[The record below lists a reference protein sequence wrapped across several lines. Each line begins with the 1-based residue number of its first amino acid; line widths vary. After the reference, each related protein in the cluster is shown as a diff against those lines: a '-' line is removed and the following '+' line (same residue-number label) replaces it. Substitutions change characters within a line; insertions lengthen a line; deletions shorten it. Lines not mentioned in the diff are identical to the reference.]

1 MVSLYK
7 RDRHAK
13 SAARGR
19 KRPASLCLLVFNV
32 LRYLQPTS
40 AQPASDTKFAS
51 APYYEPGTPED
62 GLSRGISMPSNS
74 ALEAD
79 EIHGLSEVQSNPGAL
94 GGNLHRPGIISKN
107 KPREPNVDEALAEHA
122 KHHAD
127 MPSSEQQV
135 LGKQFYEDFSDA
147 PASALHRQSEAGL
160 REAMRSKTI
169 WDLLRDT
176 MQWVETSMGQLL
188 DGTHSTSSGEVDA
201 SGKEAPPERKHFLAG
216 QVLHLAESVVDR
228 LTVLAIRN
236 AIPSTTGNRERRQ
249 LEHDDQKSQTNPA
262 MVLASTAHAE
272 RQEHAAK
279 PLIITSLETQRR
291 SSASISRGALPLGGL
306 NSGAGGCFDLLGP
319 NSNADIALSACLATN
334 SWGLALGDLGTNTN
348 GCSEIQGT
356 TLESHTNPDLKDTTW
371 SPPPP
376 LTSLLPSNLD
386 TQFYGLD
393 ALYGLDAFY
402 GLGTYGTS
410 DGSLLGPAAFTPPAP
425 RADVSYLATAKD
437 DAHSPIGFARKSA
450 SSASGTPTGQPPRT
464 NKGLTTG
471 ARERALREGEGF
483 PHTNVLVSELFQPAT
498 LFPAPTE
505 YFTHDAPFD
514 LSHRSLVFTPSSAA
528 AYRVCLEDSP
538 DVRLTAP
545 VEAVPPTT
553 AAHVELGTGR
563 ASAAAIP
570 LSAAFLFFNDSYTKV
585 LVEERGR
592 ITFLGVGG
600 GMVGEAA
607 PSSMRQ
613 QRKGHIDDHFDTPGV
628 SLLLLSA
635 DHELPPGGVSVWYEE
650 VDLGTVEARLLVTWQ
665 LVGETSSTPATTA
678 HVELHYSTGV
688 ITLSWGAVEPH
699 VVENTLVGLS
709 PGGMIPPQ
717 FQEVDL
723 SAVSLCTA
731 LPTALRAPAARAES
745 ADGNDAAFHASDML
759 SVHTAPPARSRQP
772 QHHHSRHRSQA
783 SSHLE
788 REVAAAMA
796 TAKAANSPFQE
807 LFTGLGHARASSPHP
822 ASSTTAS
829 SSHPASSTTALHEE
843 AAVPL
848 SLRDRTRQLIERAEQ
863 LADTVEDAAGKDW
876 GSANERST
884 ARGSVYRVGGLEG
897 APDGSAALYYP
908 YGVQREVPESV
919 VTGGGWEL
927 CFDGSDT
934 TALQGGQYYFA
945 DCQGDHVLLA
955 ARGNDGEARGTLRVL
970 AAGKRAE
977 VLRETTSTEE
987 AYLHNGGAWA
997 GGRAGCTTWT
1007 EQDGDWQKVAYHRT
1021 DSVHLPDETAGS
1033 TSKVSMAALAS
1044 RASTHSY
1051 SQSSYC
1057 SHVNSFC
1064 YSPNRA
1070 LEVYATLT
1078 FQTSGPACNTVG
1090 DGGVQHGAPALQDPS
1105 TGMSASSSPRPPP
1118 ILSSFYGFYGFYGLR
1133 PPPEDD
1139 GAPSWSGFGS
1149 FYGMKQAPHQ
1159 PQYGANLSISTLTTG
1174 TQECSEP
1181 RSTYFHATEDSTP
1194 ALLSTAP
1201 TQMFA
1206 HRFDLAATSIACAPT
1221 YRPSAGN
1228 SSKSFEYYA
1237 CCREVHQGSCH
1248 KLPDPVSAAASS
1260 AQLPDDGWH
1269 LVELRSPF
1277 TFFGERY
1284 QQVYVS
1290 SNGQVA
1296 FTAPSAG
1303 AEEFNS
1309 TLTHHFSRPRV
1320 AVLHTDLNPEQG
1332 GGVKYE
1338 LLDAGT
1344 LSERLVVT
1352 WEGVP
1357 EYFDTGASHFQ
1368 VALYL
1373 ATGKVR
1379 MSWAQVTT
1387 AWAIVGLSPGGGVPA
1402 NFSETDFSQD
1412 APVCVNANNGSSA
1425 GGLIYRDPA
1434 LYHFL
1439 GSEADPVVAL
1449 PAENVAAAG
1458 NAPRTVLLR
1467 LRTASRAD
1475 FCAVSTGRAAE
1486 SQAFNVMSYGSE
1498 GRCLGVMGYLN
1509 DFHPGYRG
1517 YPAHCTPVND
1527 GAWHHVAVTFD
1538 GAGGDL
1544 LVYVDGVVDNRA
1556 EGKAYDTTGQD
1567 NFLGRSNDAEYP
1579 DLLVGEVHGVAF
1591 YDRALSGDEIA
1602 LAAAAAGAG
1611 FTAPADAVSP
1621 VPSGPTLSRSIE
1633 EQYHASGGFYGLPD
1647 NAQLPPSGM
1656 LWTPTPP
1663 SWAPPPPYLLGDHVY
1678 HAPPWWLDAG
1688 LPRPPMPVPVWVEVL
1703 PEEEL
1708 PAVTLRPGE
1717 SYEQDIELINNGDRE
1732 VHFAVQVEYWSVLLD
1747 TVEAPGA
1754 WGSGPLVPLSEGHFR
1769 QVAAVW
1775 RGGWW
1780 GCDDAIACGK
1790 PRDPRWPWQACRDNC
1805 GGTRRPFSFE
1815 LLKNGEYV
1823 LEQPAWG
1830 ALPLQCTA
1838 PANGTD
1844 DIVCDV
1850 DLVIAEGDTLT
1861 VTWHDVS
1868 HSTATSSG
1876 DHRQQHDSPAA
1887 AFGTGTLVLDL
1898 MGLPADSPPSV
1909 SSPSSLSSPPD
1920 SISGGGR
1927 RLAQAGFPQGSTTSA
1942 SASFSRTFSTFSNRI
1957 PSTSGNVEVYIGG
1970 TSCAGGGLD
1979 SSFSTDQSP
1988 AFTTATKQAASI
2000 SLLLRTSTIY
2010 VDSYYISAQ
2019 YYVRD
2024 EDGRP
2029 QVTTSGITVN
2039 LVMTAGSTSLSSAC
2053 SSPSSSTGA
2062 ATCSYTSNG
2071 LSSEFST
2078 SGNVTG
2084 SVKVQVLYSDAVVA
2098 ESSSLTLTLGAK
2110 ASHTALSEPN
2120 MVITMPYSP
2129 RFGGD
2134 SFTSQVLARTTT
2146 SGGTEYVLGSFNAIV
2161 YYTSSI
2167 LTFSSLSGDSKYAS
2181 PTVNSG
2187 TDGVVNVVVS
2197 RLSSSTTD
2205 ADVTGTAVTL
2215 FTVTFSLVSSA
2226 TVGTSSNVLSLSAY
2240 SMVTTANV
2248 EFASQKIGQVDD
2260 AHGGAQTQGQLTV
2273 TELAQVGIYAYAAQ
2287 AELFNTAYL
2296 DGTDVTS
2303 SITVKRVYNKY
2314 GESDTT
2320 TTAATCLG
2328 LADATVATLS
2338 SCDMVLTSSQSAG
2351 ESSLSVSVTD
2361 GTYSTSVRFRV
2372 WFPSSITVMAD
2383 DAELNAVTGAKQASS
2398 CSSSLYQGTELAA
2411 TATWGGSGLTSVAN
2425 VDVTCL
2431 VSFESSD
2438 SGVASV
2444 SGTTATGIALGTAT
2458 VSISGGASGLSAST
2472 SVTVTDTVVTVSV
2485 LSAVLVTGAT
2495 WSGVDSSV
2503 SLAPSTAFT
2512 AQTTFV
2518 QSLTAEEDSGPIYV
2532 FAHFSD
2538 GYWQEVPSAD
2548 GSGVTVN
2555 SSYSSALTVSMES
2568 FGSADFKG
2576 TVPDSPSSADSE
2588 QLLTATWT
2596 DSCDSTTIAS
2606 GFGGVTVALATP
2618 TSATIT
2624 ASPTKISRSS
2634 DGAANSPINTA
2645 TSSTLT
2651 VTGTFDDGTSKD
2663 FTLDSR
2669 STYTVTSGG
2678 ALVEVTVGT
2687 SSVTA
2692 SVIDG
2697 TADFGSATIE
2707 VSFPTYASSITATVT
2722 VTVIGTSSVALSS
2735 NPYPTYSGSSSFTES
2750 VLSLVQCT
2758 STYQRAVL
2766 TATATLSDGTTHD
2779 VLSES
2784 SYAISQTSGLSVTA
2798 SNGRV
2803 VASADGSYDVTAT
2816 YYSVAST
2823 AFTYTVES
2831 NRVSVTS
2838 LTHTTSWSGSNF
2850 PTTFYAVKDST
2861 KTLSV
2866 TAVFSDGTQFT
2877 DIVGGTQ
2884 SSWVAD
2890 TEYATFTSDAAD
2902 KISVTAAGV
2911 ATLLDNHYQAVALM
2925 ATSMCSTSDI
2935 TDLVSGTMDVYANLR
2950 PATNDVD
2957 LGLNDGVQFTSTA
2970 VGGTFS
2976 VPVQIE
2982 TGSNT
2987 LNLYDIL
2994 LTIVDTDVRATA
3006 CSVGSD
3012 WADYTFSCTIN
3023 DPPTQVLIT
3032 GTEISTTKSGLVTVA
3047 TVTLQVQ
3054 SGASTLSPIVGT
3066 IQGLLTSDTSSEISV
3081 ALGNQVAIVAGLGAH
3096 ELSSSRR
3103 RQLLEVEILSAY
3115 ASRLANARA
3124 QQQRELDAR
3133 RARRHLLQTTS
3144 DVLGD
3149 VNRDGYFDTF
3159 DVQALKNWVA
3169 GSSGYTDPTSLTT
3182 FQRQQFDP
3190 TLDFLTAPD
3199 DTSKCPQGW
3208 TYGTPCP
3215 HTQDIVYSN
3224 YVYANF
3230 YRWMKLSSPEE
3241 VDAAVSVPPEPT
3253 GVLTFSVLIYG
3264 KDNAVVSDTTVVQ
3277 FEIGVT
3283 GDNLQMQW
3291 SVGTYVSSSED
3302 GVLVTASRPSSGVYT
3317 ASATGPVSN
3326 GNSFVAESA
3335 VGTPIITN
3343 TPTTPFTPPDPAN
3356 GSLTLVLGQHT
3367 PETVAHGVVGAM
3379 GRTRI
3384 TLNHSC
3390 GDVDAKPSSRRI
3402 TIRIL
3407 PVGPSARDVI
3417 LGIPSAVRVTQHV
3430 VPVSCGILPSQ
3441 PNAAVEAA
3449 LLVTAFYDNLTAMPN
3464 NKGGRGGGPTSGEG
3478 GIQGVYFNLQ
3488 VSLSMSL
3495 GIAAGDMAALLE
3507 VTNGRMLRSWENET
3521 CKGLMVDAVGEVDLT
3536 HPWQQN
3542 YTIIRVEL
3550 PDLHANTEALYS
3562 HRPVAEIFAMD
3573 MLAMENGHCTDKEDV
3588 LLIVMFSEPV
3598 IGFDSDALEF
3608 GPGMFPVV
3616 AQAITGMATSYHV
3629 FAGFNTSFAGH
3640 TYVRLRSN
3648 VVTDL
3653 NGVPNLPSA
3662 TLELMRVHHL
3672 PMSQLVS
3679 YRLNASKPYMQTP
3692 P

>member
-1 MVSLYK
+1 MTATTIWFVRSLAATTRVVSSGTSTAVRAGRPK
-7 RDRHAK
+7 W
-13 SAARGR
+13 SATARGR
-19 KRPASLCLLVFNV
+19 
-32 LRYLQPTS
+32 
-40 AQPASDTKFAS
+40 
-51 APYYEPGTPED
+51 
-62 GLSRGISMPSNS
+62 
-74 ALEAD
+74 
-79 EIHGLSEVQSNPGAL
+79 
-94 GGNLHRPGIISKN
+94 
-107 KPREPNVDEALAEHA
+107 
-122 KHHAD
+122 
-127 MPSSEQQV
+127 
-135 LGKQFYEDFSDA
+135 
-147 PASALHRQSEAGL
+147 
-160 REAMRSKTI
+160 
-169 WDLLRDT
+169 
-176 MQWVETSMGQLL
+176 
-188 DGTHSTSSGEVDA
+188 GE
-201 SGKEAPPERKHFLAG
+201 
-216 QVLHLAESVVDR
+216 
-228 LTVLAIRN
+228 
-236 AIPSTTGNRERRQ
+236 
-249 LEHDDQKSQTNPA
+249 
-262 MVLASTAHAE
+262 
-272 RQEHAAK
+272 
-279 PLIITSLETQRR
+279 
-291 SSASISRGALPLGGL
+291 
-306 NSGAGGCFDLLGP
+306 
-319 NSNADIALSACLATN
+319 
-334 SWGLALGDLGTNTN
+334 
-348 GCSEIQGT
+348 
-356 TLESHTNPDLKDTTW
+356 
-371 SPPPP
+371 
-376 LTSLLPSNLD
+376 
-386 TQFYGLD
+386 
-393 ALYGLDAFY
+393 
-402 GLGTYGTS
+402 
-410 DGSLLGPAAFTPPAP
+410 
-425 RADVSYLATAKD
+425 
-437 DAHSPIGFARKSA
+437 
-450 SSASGTPTGQPPRT
+450 SGTGQQHLI
-464 NKGLTTG
+464 N
-471 ARERALREGEGF
+471 
-483 PHTNVLVSELFQPAT
+483 
-498 LFPAPTE
+498 
-505 YFTHDAPFD
+505 
-514 LSHRSLVFTPSSAA
+514 
-528 AYRVCLEDSP
+528 
-538 DVRLTAP
+538 
-545 VEAVPPTT
+545 
-553 AAHVELGTGR
+553 
-563 ASAAAIP
+563 
-570 LSAAFLFFNDSYTKV
+570 
-585 LVEERGR
+585 
-592 ITFLGVGG
+592 
-600 GMVGEAA
+600 
-607 PSSMRQ
+607 
-613 QRKGHIDDHFDTPGV
+613 
-628 SLLLLSA
+628 
-635 DHELPPGGVSVWYEE
+635 
-650 VDLGTVEARLLVTWQ
+650 
-665 LVGETSSTPATTA
+665 
-678 HVELHYSTGV
+678 
-688 ITLSWGAVEPH
+688 
-699 VVENTLVGLS
+699 
-709 PGGMIPPQ
+709 
-717 FQEVDL
+717 
-723 SAVSLCTA
+723 
-731 LPTALRAPAARAES
+731 
-745 ADGNDAAFHASDML
+745 GN
-759 SVHTAPPARSRQP
+759 Q
-772 QHHHSRHRSQA
+772 
-783 SSHLE
+783 
-788 REVAAAMA
+788 
-796 TAKAANSPFQE
+796 
-807 LFTGLGHARASSPHP
+807 
-822 ASSTTAS
+822 
-829 SSHPASSTTALHEE
+829 
-843 AAVPL
+843 
-848 SLRDRTRQLIERAEQ
+848 
-863 LADTVEDAAGKDW
+863 
-876 GSANERST
+876 
-884 ARGSVYRVGGLEG
+884 
-897 APDGSAALYYP
+897 
-908 YGVQREVPESV
+908 
-919 VTGGGWEL
+919 
-927 CFDGSDT
+927 
-934 TALQGGQYYFA
+934 
-945 DCQGDHVLLA
+945 
-955 ARGNDGEARGTLRVL
+955 
-970 AAGKRAE
+970 
-977 VLRETTSTEE
+977 
-987 AYLHNGGAWA
+987 
-997 GGRAGCTTWT
+997 
-1007 EQDGDWQKVAYHRT
+1007 
-1021 DSVHLPDETAGS
+1021 
-1033 TSKVSMAALAS
+1033 
-1044 RASTHSY
+1044 
-1051 SQSSYC
+1051 
-1057 SHVNSFC
+1057 
-1064 YSPNRA
+1064 
-1070 LEVYATLT
+1070 
-1078 FQTSGPACNTVG
+1078 
-1090 DGGVQHGAPALQDPS
+1090 
-1105 TGMSASSSPRPPP
+1105 
-1118 ILSSFYGFYGFYGLR
+1118 
-1133 PPPEDD
+1133 
-1139 GAPSWSGFGS
+1139 
-1149 FYGMKQAPHQ
+1149 
-1159 PQYGANLSISTLTTG
+1159 
-1174 TQECSEP
+1174 
-1181 RSTYFHATEDSTP
+1181 
-1194 ALLSTAP
+1194 
-1201 TQMFA
+1201 
-1206 HRFDLAATSIACAPT
+1206 
-1221 YRPSAGN
+1221 
-1228 SSKSFEYYA
+1228 
-1237 CCREVHQGSCH
+1237 
-1248 KLPDPVSAAASS
+1248 
-1260 AQLPDDGWH
+1260 
-1269 LVELRSPF
+1269 
-1277 TFFGERY
+1277 
-1284 QQVYVS
+1284 
-1290 SNGQVA
+1290 
-1296 FTAPSAG
+1296 
-1303 AEEFNS
+1303 
-1309 TLTHHFSRPRV
+1309 SRPV
-1320 AVLHTDLNPEQG
+1320 
-1332 GGVKYE
+1332 
-1338 LLDAGT
+1338 
-1344 LSERLVVT
+1344 
-1352 WEGVP
+1352 
-1357 EYFDTGASHFQ
+1357 
-1368 VALYL
+1368 
-1373 ATGKVR
+1373 
-1379 MSWAQVTT
+1379 
-1387 AWAIVGLSPGGGVPA
+1387 
-1402 NFSETDFSQD
+1402 
-1412 APVCVNANNGSSA
+1412 
-1425 GGLIYRDPA
+1425 
-1434 LYHFL
+1434 
-1439 GSEADPVVAL
+1439 
-1449 PAENVAAAG
+1449 
-1458 NAPRTVLLR
+1458 APRTV
-1467 LRTASRAD
+1467 
-1475 FCAVSTGRAAE
+1475 V
-1486 SQAFNVMSYGSE
+1486 
-1498 GRCLGVMGYLN
+1498 
-1509 DFHPGYRG
+1509 
-1517 YPAHCTPVND
+1517 
-1527 GAWHHVAVTFD
+1527 HV
-1538 GAGGDL
+1538 
-1544 LVYVDGVVDNRA
+1544 
-1556 EGKAYDTTGQD
+1556 
-1567 NFLGRSNDAEYP
+1567 P
-1579 DLLVGEVHGVAF
+1579 
-1591 YDRALSGDEIA
+1591 I
-1602 LAAAAAGAG
+1602 
-1611 FTAPADAVSP
+1611 
-1621 VPSGPTLSRSIE
+1621 
-1633 EQYHASGGFYGLPD
+1633 
-1647 NAQLPPSGM
+1647 
-1656 LWTPTPP
+1656 
-1663 SWAPPPPYLLGDHVY
+1663 
-1678 HAPPWWLDAG
+1678 
-1688 LPRPPMPVPVWVEVL
+1688 
-1703 PEEEL
+1703 
-1708 PAVTLRPGE
+1708 
-1717 SYEQDIELINNGDRE
+1717 
-1732 VHFAVQVEYWSVLLD
+1732 
-1747 TVEAPGA
+1747 
-1754 WGSGPLVPLSEGHFR
+1754 
-1769 QVAAVW
+1769 
-1775 RGGWW
+1775 
-1780 GCDDAIACGK
+1780 
-1790 PRDPRWPWQACRDNC
+1790 
-1805 GGTRRPFSFE
+1805 
-1815 LLKNGEYV
+1815 
-1823 LEQPAWG
+1823 
-1830 ALPLQCTA
+1830 
-1838 PANGTD
+1838 
-1844 DIVCDV
+1844 
-1850 DLVIAEGDTLT
+1850 
-1861 VTWHDVS
+1861 
-1868 HSTATSSG
+1868 
-1876 DHRQQHDSPAA
+1876 
-1887 AFGTGTLVLDL
+1887 
-1898 MGLPADSPPSV
+1898 DSPPSV

-1927 RLAQAGFPQGSTTSA
+1927 RLAQAVYSFATYLRTVLRLTSTSAGFPQGSTTSA
-1942 SASFSRTFSTFSNRI
+1942 SASFSRTFSTFNNRI
-1957 PSTSGNVEVYIGG
+1957 PSTPGNVEVYIGG

-1979 SSFSTDQSP
+1979 SSFSTAQSP

-2078 SGNVTG
+2078 SGDVTG

-2134 SFTSQVLARTTT
+2134 SFTSQVSARTTT

-2167 LTFSSLSGDSKYAS
+2167 LTFSSLSGDSKYTS
-2181 PTVNSG
+2181 PFVNSG
-2187 TDGVVNVVVS
+2187 TDGVVNVVVPA
-2197 RLSSSTTD
+2197 LSSSTTD
-2205 ADVTGTAVTL
+2205 AEVTGTAVTL
-2215 FTVTFSLVSSA
+2215 FTVAFSVVSSA
-2226 TVGTSSNVLSLSAY
+2226 TIGTSSNVLSLSAY
-2240 SMVTTANV
+2240 SM
-2248 EFASQKIGQVDD
+2248 
-2260 AHGGAQTQGQLTV
+2260 GQLTV
-2273 TELAQVGIYAYAAQ
+2273 TELIQVGIYAYAAQ

-2372 WFPSSITVMAD
+2372 WFPSSITVTAD

-2444 SGTTATGIALGTAT
+2444 SGTTATGISLGTAT

-2485 LSAVLVTGAT
+2485 LSAVLMTGAT

-2606 GFGGVTVALATP
+2606 GFGGVTVAVATP

-2692 SVIDG
+2692 SVIAG

-2707 VSFPTYASSITATVT
+2707 VSFPTYASSITATTT

-2884 SSWVAD
+2884 SSWVED

-3023 DPPTQVLIT
+3023 DPSTQVLIT

-3066 IQGLLTSDTSSEISV
+3066 IQGLQTSDTSSGISD

-3224 YVYANF
+3224 YVYAKF

-3317 ASATGPVSN
+3317 ASATGPASN
-3326 GNSFVAESA
+3326 GNSFVVESA
-3335 VGTPIITN
+3335 VGFVAIVKTY
-3343 TPTTPFTPPDPAN
+3343 DSEGASAN
-3356 GSLTLVLGQHT
+3356 ERKVQ
-3367 PETVAHGVVGAM
+3367 
-3379 GRTRI
+3379 
-3384 TLNHSC
+3384 
-3390 GDVDAKPSSRRI
+3390 
-3402 TIRIL
+3402 
-3407 PVGPSARDVI
+3407 
-3417 LGIPSAVRVTQHV
+3417 
-3430 VPVSCGILPSQ
+3430 
-3441 PNAAVEAA
+3441 
-3449 LLVTAFYDNLTAMPN
+3449 
-3464 NKGGRGGGPTSGEG
+3464 
-3478 GIQGVYFNLQ
+3478 
-3488 VSLSMSL
+3488 
-3495 GIAAGDMAALLE
+3495 
-3507 VTNGRMLRSWENET
+3507 
-3521 CKGLMVDAVGEVDLT
+3521 
-3536 HPWQQN
+3536 
-3542 YTIIRVEL
+3542 
-3550 PDLHANTEALYS
+3550 
-3562 HRPVAEIFAMD
+3562 
-3573 MLAMENGHCTDKEDV
+3573 
-3588 LLIVMFSEPV
+3588 
-3598 IGFDSDALEF
+3598 
-3608 GPGMFPVV
+3608 
-3616 AQAITGMATSYHV
+3616 
-3629 FAGFNTSFAGH
+3629 
-3640 TYVRLRSN
+3640 
-3648 VVTDL
+3648 
-3653 NGVPNLPSA
+3653 
-3662 TLELMRVHHL
+3662 
-3672 PMSQLVS
+3672 
-3679 YRLNASKPYMQTP
+3679 
-3692 P
+3692 